1 MLGTLSKWLRILGY
15 NTLFF
20 TYARDDFLIKLS
32 EKEER
37 ILLTKDR
44 KLAKECGRAYL
55 VKSETLK
62 DQLHEVIK
70 VFSLKKQHK
79 SRCVVCNG
87 ELKQVKKESVKGNVP
102 FYVYQTHNV
111 FFKCSNCGKIYW
123 KGTHSERIEE
133 FIQTVYRDKDYG
145 QF

>member
-15 NTLFF
+15 DTLYF

-44 KLAKECGRAYL
+44 KLAEICDSAYL

-62 DQLHEVIK
+62 NQLHEVIK
-70 VFSLKKQHK
+70 AFSLKKQPK
-79 SRCVVCNG
+79 SRCTVCNG
-87 ELKQVKKESVKGNVP
+87 ELKQVEKESVKDKVP
-102 FYVYQTHNV
+102 FYVYQTHHV

>member
-15 NTLFF
+15 DTLFF

-44 KLAKECGRAYL
+44 KLAEECDNAYL

-62 DQLHEVIK
+62 KQLHEVIK
-70 VFSLKKQHK
+70 AFSLKKQHK
-79 SRCVVCNG
+79 SRCAVCNG
-87 ELKQVKKESVKGNVP
+87 ELKQVEKESIKGNVP

-123 KGTHSERIEE
+123 KGTHSESIEE

-145 QF
+145 QC